1 MTAEV
6 LKQSRVGNKSISARK
21 VRRRRTVVATR
32 LRKEHGFGLALRCPS
47 TEMDLQAKL
56 QEVLVHIIHADDHVL
71 VRLEEDGAIVS
82 EERRKELERS
92 RLSLSI
98 GALPVKMVIG
108 RRGTENRFRHRPL
121 HGLHCR
127 RHDVDK

>member
-1 MTAEV
+1 M
-6 LKQSRVGNKSISARK
+6 
-21 VRRRRTVVATR
+21 
-32 LRKEHGFGLALRCPS
+32 F
-47 TEMDLQAKL
+47 
-56 QEVLVHIIHADDHVL
+56 VHIIHADDHVL

-127 RHDVDK
+127 RHDEDEQNQPCAKDSESLVRDSQLAESRTSFFEEKIFGIPEVGPCVRFLRTLGTKCKV

>member
-1 MTAEV
+1 
-6 LKQSRVGNKSISARK
+6 
-21 VRRRRTVVATR
+21 
-32 LRKEHGFGLALRCPS
+32 
-47 TEMDLQAKL
+47 MDLQAKL
-56 QEVLVHIIHADDHVL
+56 QEVLVHVIHADDHVL

-127 RHDVDK
+127 RMMKMNKTSPVPKIRNLWFGTLS

>member
-1 MTAEV
+1 M
-6 LKQSRVGNKSISARK
+6 
-21 VRRRRTVVATR
+21 
-32 LRKEHGFGLALRCPS
+32 
-47 TEMDLQAKL
+47 
-56 QEVLVHIIHADDHVL
+56 LVHIIHADDHVL

-127 RHDVDK
+127 RHDEDEEYWAFACSLAHSDPIPHLHLFLAKLEVDHCVCVQACHQIDEVVGQTVAT

>member
-1 MTAEV
+1 
-6 LKQSRVGNKSISARK
+6 
-21 VRRRRTVVATR
+21 
-32 LRKEHGFGLALRCPS
+32 
-47 TEMDLQAKL
+47 MDLQAKL

-127 RHDVDK
+127 RHDEDK